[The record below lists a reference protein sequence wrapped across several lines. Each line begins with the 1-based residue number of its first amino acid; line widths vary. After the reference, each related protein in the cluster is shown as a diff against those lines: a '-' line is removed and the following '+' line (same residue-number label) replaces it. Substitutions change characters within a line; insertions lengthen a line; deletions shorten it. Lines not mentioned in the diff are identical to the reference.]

1 MRKPFPSLLILT
13 VLLTPAAAVAGQQ
26 DRPRAGTLDRAQR
39 EQARFR
45 SFDGN
50 NDGIITQREWRG
62 SAAAFRQ
69 LDTDRDRELRGREIW
84 FRLPDDAATYTEEDQ
99 RREDLIDAFFRADRN
114 RDSRL
119 AAAEWWNEPDLFN
132 RIDVNR
138 DNVLTLGEFLYTEQA
153 IDIPTGTAGDRRPPE
168 SRAYQSGYQRGLS
181 EGRAAGKEDKTLRNQ
196 WDLEGQGELEQADSG
211 YMNDVGRRDEYQAG
225 YRAGFR
231 LGYKQGFGPRHP

>member
-26 DRPRAGTLDRAQR
+26 DRPRGGALDRAQR

-45 SFDGN
+45 SFDVN

-62 SAAAFRQ
+62 GAVAFRQ
-69 LDTDRDRELRGREIW
+69 LDTDGDRELAGREIW
-84 FRLPDDAATYTEEDQ
+84 FRLPEDPSTYTEENQ
-99 RREDLIDAFFRADRN
+99 RHQDLIEAFYRADRN
-114 RDSRL
+114 RDSL
-119 AAAEWWNEPDLFN
+119 LGIAEWWDQRDLFN
-132 RIDVNR
+132 RVDINR

-153 IDIPTGTAGDRRPPE
+153 IDLPTGTAGDKRPPE

-181 EGRAAGKEDKTLRNQ
+181 EGREAGKEDKTVRKQ
-196 WDLEGQGELEQADSG
+196 WDLEGQRELEQADSG

-231 LGYKQGFGPRHP
+231 LGYKQGFGPR